1 MTVDRER
8 RLEELVIDLWRT
20 YQCEEDCRV
29 CEFFY
34 LEDQDD
40 PLSNGCRI
48 EDRMDELG
56 VER

>member
-1 MTVDRER
+1 MSDREAA
-8 RLEELVIDLWRT
+8 LEALVMDLWRT
-20 YQCEEDCRV
+20 YQCEQDCRV

-34 LEDQDD
+34 QEDPEDAWSD
-40 PLSNGCRI
+40 GCRI